1 MGRIK
6 DLDAAMHEL
15 PDSEKAKQ
23 EALNET
29 RNMRAFV
36 LGFESGEASERE
48 RIIQLLSNKG
58 MELEKDVSWDDDASH
73 IRYMFMLDILKL
85 VRGY

>member
-48 RIIQLLSNKG
+48 RIIKILNESVNVYLEDKLLFEAAIVAN
-58 MELEKDVSWDDDASH
+58 AIAF
-73 IRYMFMLDILKL
+73 IR
-85 VRGY
+85 GNE

>member
-6 DLDAAMHEL
+6 DIDAEMHEL
-15 PDSEKAKQ
+15 PDSEKEK
-23 EALNET
+23 ALNET
-29 RNMRAFV
+29 KNMRAFV

-73 IRYMFMLDILKL
+73 IRYTFMLDILKL

>member
-1 MGRIK
+1 MGRLK
-6 DLDAAMHEL
+6 DIDAEMHEL
-15 PDSEKAKQ
+15 PDYEKGIQ
-23 EALNET
+23 
-29 RNMRAFV
+29 V
-36 LGFESGEASERE
+36 ERE

-58 MELEKDVSWDDDASH
+58 MDLEKDVSWDDDASH

>member
-6 DLDAAMHEL
+6 DIDVELHEL
-15 PDSEKAKQ
+15 SDYEKGIQ
-23 EALNET
+23 
-29 RNMRAFV
+29 V
-36 LGFESGEASERE
+36 ERE

-58 MELEKDVSWDDDASH
+58 MELEKDVSWDDDASD
-73 IRYMFMLDILKL
+73 IRYMLMLDILKL

>member
-1 MGRIK
+1 M
-6 DLDAAMHEL
+6 DAELHEL
-15 PDSEKAKQ
+15 SDYEKGIQ
-23 EALNET
+23 
-29 RNMRAFV
+29 V
-36 LGFESGEASERE
+36 ERE

-73 IRYMFMLDILKL
+73 IRYTFMLDILKL